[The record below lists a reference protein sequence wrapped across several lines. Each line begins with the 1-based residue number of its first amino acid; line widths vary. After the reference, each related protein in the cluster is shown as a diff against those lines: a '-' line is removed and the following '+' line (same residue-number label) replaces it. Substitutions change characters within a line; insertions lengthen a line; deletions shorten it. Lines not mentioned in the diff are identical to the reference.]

1 MSTEVLIYIIV
12 SLLIGVAVAY
22 FQYFFKVQKAGKQ
35 TILLF
40 VLRALSVF
48 FLLLLLIN
56 PQIKIEET
64 ENIKPKLSVLID
76 NSLSTSYFKEE
87 QKTTE
92 LISQFKS
99 SRNLNKKFEVQ
110 YFKFGKDI
118 QTADSLSFN
127 DSHTN
132 IYNAVKSINS
142 LNKNELGAV
151 VLVSDG
157 NQTIGEDYEY
167 VNSKQAVYP
176 IVIGDT
182 VKYEDVKISQ
192 LNVNKYSYI
201 NNKFPVEALV
211 YYDGNKSIST
221 EYSIYK
227 GGRKIFS
234 QPVKLSKENNSV
246 TITANLNSTKEGV
259 HFYSASIGKL
269 TNETNTRNNIKNFS
283 VEVIDEQA
291 KVLILTSI
299 LHPDLGAL
307 KKAIESNKQRSVV
320 IENITSF
327 KGNPDDYQFV
337 IVYQPSIYF
346 KPFFNQRKSNYL
358 VITGTKTDWSFLNS
372 LELGFDKSYINQS
385 EDYGTTYNTNYLTF
399 IQDDIGFNDF
409 PPLKDKFGN
418 ITAKDHQSLLFQK
431 LQGFVTDEPILAT
444 FEKGE
449 QKFGVLFGEG
459 IWKWRAASYLKE
471 TSFQDFDAFVNNLVQ
486 FLSSNKKRNRLDV
499 KVDNLYLANQ
509 TIDVSALYLDN
520 NFKFDSRASIQMF
533 ISNEETKEQKVFPF
547 SLVNNSYR
555 VQVEGLAPGEY
566 SYRVSVEG
574 QSVQKTGKFKV
585 ADFQIEEQFTNAN
598 IKKLQGLANSSKG
611 KLFYNHQ
618 QKELIDDLIQ
628 NKNYYTVQ
636 KSIEKEEGIIQ
647 WQWLLFLIVGL
658 LAIEWFLRKY
668 YGKI

>member
-1 MSTEVLIYIIV
+1 MSTEVLIYIIL

-22 FQYFFKVQKAGKQ
+22 FQYFFKVHKTGKQ

-76 NSLSTSYFKEE
+76 NSLSTSFFKEE
-87 QKTTE
+87 AKTSQ
-92 LISQFKS
+92 LINEFKS
-99 SRNLNKKFEVQ
+99 SSDLNKKFEVD
-110 YFKFGKDI
+110 YFAFGKDI
-118 QTADSLSFN
+118 QTADSLTFS

-132 IYNAVKSINS
+132 IYSAVKSINS
-142 LNKNELGAV
+142 LGKDAIGAMI
-151 VLVSDG
+151 LVSDG

-182 VKYEDVKISQ
+182 IRYEDIKIAQ

-201 NNKFPVEALV
+201 NNKFPVEALI
-211 YYDGNKSIST
+211 YYDGNKSINA

-227 GGRKIFS
+227 GGKKVFS
-234 QPVKLSKENNSV
+234 RPVNLSKENNSV
-246 TITANLNSTKEGV
+246 TITANLDSNNEGI
-259 HFYSASIGKL
+259 HFYSARIGRL
-269 TNETNTRNNIKNFS
+269 TNEANTRNNIKNFS

-291 KVLILTSI
+291 KVLIVTSI

-337 IVYQPSIYF
+337 IAYQPTIYF
-346 KPFFNQRKSNYL
+346 KPFFNKRKSNYL
-358 VITGTKTDWSFLNS
+358 IITGTKTDWSFLNS
-372 LELGFDKSYINQS
+372 LELGFEKSYINQS
-385 EDYGTTYNTNYLTF
+385 EDYGASYNTNYLTF

-431 LQGFVTDEPILAT
+431 LQGFVIDEPIFST

-459 IWKWRAASYLKE
+459 IWKWRASSYLREK
-471 TSFQDFDAFVNNLVQ
+471 SFEDFDAFVSNVVQ
-486 FLSSNKKRNRLDV
+486 FLSSNKKRKRLDV
-499 KVDNLYLANQ
+499 KIENLYLANQ
-509 TIDVSALYLDN
+509 SIDISALYLDN
-520 NFKFDSRASIQMF
+520 NFKFDSRASIQ
-533 ISNEETKEQKVFPF
+533 ISITNTETKEQKIFPF
-547 SLVNNSYR
+547 SLVSNSYR
-555 VQVEGLAPGEY
+555 VQVEGLIPGDY
-566 SYRVSVEG
+566 SYRVSIEG
-574 QSVQKTGKFKV
+574 QTVQKSGKFKV

-598 IKKLQGLANSSKG
+598 TEKLKSLANSSNG
-611 KLFYNHQ
+611 KLFFSHQ
-618 QKELIDDLIQ
+618 QRDLINELVQ
-628 NKNYYTVQ
+628 NKDYYTVQ

>member
-1 MSTEVLIYIIV
+1 MSTEVLIYIIL

-22 FQYFFKVQKAGKQ
+22 FQYFFKVQKTGKQ

-76 NSLSTSYFKEE
+76 NSLSTSFFKEE
-87 QKTTE
+87 ETT
-92 LISQFKS
+92 SQLVNEFKS
-99 SRNLNKKFEVQ
+99 SSDLNKKFELD
-110 YFKFGKDI
+110 YFAFGKDI
-118 QTADSLSFN
+118 QIADSLTFS

-132 IYNAVKSINS
+132 VYNAVKSINS
-142 LNKNELGAV
+142 LDEDANGAMI
-151 VLVSDG
+151 LVSDG

-182 VKYEDVKISQ
+182 IKYEDIKLAQ

-201 NNKFPVEALV
+201 NNKFPVEALI
-211 YYDGNKSIST
+211 YYDGNKSINT

-227 GGRKIFS
+227 GGKKVFS
-234 QPVKLSKENNSV
+234 RPVNLSKENNSV
-246 TITANLNSTKEGV
+246 TITANLDSYNEGV
-259 HFYSASIGKL
+259 HFYSARIGRL
-269 TNETNTRNNIKNFS
+269 TNEANTRNNIKNFS

-320 IENITSF
+320 IENITTF
-327 KGNPDDYQFV
+327 KGSLDDYQFV
-337 IVYQPSIYF
+337 IAYQPTIYF
-346 KPFFNQRKSNYL
+346 KLFFNKRKSNYL
-358 VITGTKTDWSFLNS
+358 IITGTKTDWSFLNS
-372 LELGFDKSYINQS
+372 LELGFEKSYINQS
-385 EDYGTTYNTNYLTF
+385 EDYGTSYNTNYLTF

-431 LQGFVTDEPILAT
+431 LQGFVTDEPIFST

-459 IWKWRAASYLKE
+459 IWKWRASSYLREK
-471 TSFQDFDAFVNNLVQ
+471 SFEDFDAFVSNVVQ
-486 FLSSNKKRNRLDV
+486 FLYSNKKRKRLDV
-499 KVDNLYLANQ
+499 KVENLYLANQ
-509 TIDVSALYLDN
+509 SIDISALYLDN
-520 NFKFDSRASIQMF
+520 NFKFDSRASIQ
-533 ISNEETKEQKVFPF
+533 ISITNTDTKEQKIFPF
-547 SLVNNSYR
+547 SLVSNSYR
-555 VQVEGLAPGEY
+555 VQVEGLIPGDY

-574 QSVQKTGKFKV
+574 QTVQKSGKFKV

-598 IKKLQGLANSSKG
+598 TEKLKSLANSSNG
-611 KLFYNHQ
+611 KLFFSHQ
-618 QKELIDDLIQ
+618 QGDLINELIQ
-628 NKNYYTVQ
+628 NKDYYTVQ

>member
-1 MSTEVLIYIIV
+1 MSTEVLIYIIL

-22 FQYFFKVQKAGKQ
+22 FQYFFKVKKPGKQ
-35 TILLF
+35 TVILF
-40 VLRALSVF
+40 ALRALSVF

-76 NSLSTSYFKEE
+76 NSLSTSFFKEE
-87 QKTTE
+87 QKTAE
-92 LISQFKS
+92 LISQFK
-99 SRNLNKKFEVQ
+99 NANDLNKKFDVE
-110 YFKFGKDI
+110 YFVFGKVI
-118 QTADSLSFN
+118 KATDSLSFN

-132 IYNAVKSINS
+132 IYNAVKTVND
-142 LNKNELGAV
+142 LNKNEIGAM

-176 IVIGDT
+176 VVIGDT
-182 VKYEDVKISQ
+182 IKYEDIKIVQ

-211 YYDGNKSIST
+211 YYDGNQSINT
-221 EYSIYK
+221 EFSIFK
-227 GGRKIFS
+227 GGKKIFS
-234 QPVKLSKENNSV
+234 KPISLSSENNSV
-246 TITANLNSTKEGV
+246 TITTSLNSKNEGV
-259 HFYSASIGKL
+259 HFYTANIGKL
-269 TNETNTRNNIKNFS
+269 TKEVNTRNNTKNFS

-299 LHPDLGAL
+299 LHPDLGAF
-307 KKAIESNKQRSVV
+307 KKAIESNKQRSVS

-327 KGNPDDYQFV
+327 KGNLDDYQFV
-337 IVYQPSIYF
+337 IAYQPNIYF
-346 KPFFNQRKSNYL
+346 KPFFNQRKSNFL
-358 VITGTKTDWSFLNS
+358 LITGKKTDWSFLNS
-372 LELGFDKSYINQS
+372 LELDFNKSYINQS
-385 EDYGTTYNTNYLTF
+385 EDYGASYNSNYLTF
-399 IQDDIGFNDF
+399 IQEDIGFNDF
-409 PPLKDKFGN
+409 PPLKDKFGA
-418 ITAKDHQSLLFQK
+418 ITIKNHQSLLFQK
-431 LQGFVTDEPILAT
+431 LQGFVTEEPIFAT

-449 QKFGVLFGEG
+449 QKFGLLFGEG
-459 IWKWRAASYLKE
+459 IWKWRAASYRKE
-471 TSFQDFDAFVNNLVQ
+471 NSFQEFDAFVNNVVQ

-509 TIDVSALYLDN
+509 VIDVSALYLDN
-520 NFKFDSRASIQMF
+520 NFKFDPRASIQMT
-533 ISNEETKEQKVFPF
+533 IVNEETKEQKIFPF

-555 VQVEGLAPGEY
+555 VQVEGLASGDY

-574 QSVQKTGKFKV
+574 QTVQKSGKFKV
-585 ADFQIEEQFTNAN
+585 ADFQIEQQFTNAN
-598 IKKLQGLANSSKG
+598 IEKLQTLANSSKG
-611 KLFYNHQ
+611 KLFYSHQ
-618 QKELIDDLIQ
+618 QNSLIDELIQ
-628 NKNYYTVQ
+628 NKKYYTIQ

>member
-1 MSTEVLIYIIV
+1 MSTEVLIYIIL

-22 FQYFFKVQKAGKQ
+22 FQYFFKVQKTGKQ

-76 NSLSTSYFKEE
+76 NSLSTSFFKEE
-87 QKTTE
+87 AKT
-92 LISQFKS
+92 SQLVNEFKS
-99 SRNLNKKFEVQ
+99 SSNLNKKFEVD
-110 YFKFGKDI
+110 YFAFGKDI
-118 QTADSLSFN
+118 QTVDSLTFS

-142 LNKNELGAV
+142 LDKDAIGAMI
-151 VLVSDG
+151 LVSDG

-182 VKYEDVKISQ
+182 IKYEDIKIAQ

-201 NNKFPVEALV
+201 NNKFPVEALI
-211 YYDGNKSIST
+211 YYDGNKSINT

-227 GGRKIFS
+227 GGKKVFS
-234 QPVKLSKENNSV
+234 RPVNLSKENNSV
-246 TITANLNSTKEGV
+246 TITANLDSNNEGV
-259 HFYSASIGKL
+259 HFYSARIGRL
-269 TNETNTRNNIKNFS
+269 TNEANTRNNIKNFS

-337 IVYQPSIYF
+337 IAYQPTIYF
-346 KPFFNQRKSNYL
+346 KPFFNKRKSNYL
-358 VITGTKTDWSFLNS
+358 IITGTKTDWSFLNS
-372 LELGFDKSYINQS
+372 LELGFEKSYINQS
-385 EDYGTTYNTNYLTF
+385 EDYGASYNTNYLTF

-431 LQGFVTDEPILAT
+431 LQGFVTDEPIFST

-459 IWKWRAASYLKE
+459 IWKWRASSYLREK
-471 TSFQDFDAFVNNLVQ
+471 SFEDFDAFVSNAVQ
-486 FLSSNKKRNRLDV
+486 FLSSNKKRKRLDV
-499 KVDNLYLANQ
+499 KVENLYLANQ
-509 TIDVSALYLDN
+509 SIDISALYLDN
-520 NFKFDSRASIQMF
+520 NFKFDSRASIQ
-533 ISNEETKEQKVFPF
+533 ISITNTDTKEQKIFPF
-547 SLVNNSYR
+547 SLVSNSYR
-555 VQVEGLAPGEY
+555 VQVEGLIPGDY

-574 QSVQKTGKFKV
+574 QTVQKSGKFKV

-598 IKKLQGLANSSKG
+598 TEKLKSLANSSNG
-611 KLFYNHQ
+611 KLFFSHQ
-618 QKELIDDLIQ
+618 QSDLINELVQ
-628 NKNYYTVQ
+628 NKDYYTVQ
-636 KSIEKEEGIIQ
+636 KSIEKDEGIIQ
-647 WQWLLFLIVGL
+647 WQLLLFLIVGL